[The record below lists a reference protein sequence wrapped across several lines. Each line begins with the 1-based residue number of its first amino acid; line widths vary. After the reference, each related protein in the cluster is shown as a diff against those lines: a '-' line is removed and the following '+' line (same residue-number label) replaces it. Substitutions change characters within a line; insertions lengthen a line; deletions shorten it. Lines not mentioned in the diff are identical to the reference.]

1 MILTTRFIT
10 RNSLRKAAFPA
21 VRSVGS
27 RNEPHGTILDGA
39 VPYSPEFYANKEH
52 MNSLVNDLNNLSKTI
67 HAGGGESAKA
77 KHHARGKLHARERI
91 DALLD
96 AGSPF
101 LEVGMLAGHEM
112 YEDNI
117 PSGGIVTGIGVVNGY
132 VEIIGDFIVFI
143 FV

>member
-1 MILTTRFIT
+1 MISTTRFIT
-10 RNSLRKAAFPA
+10 RTHFRKAAFPA
-21 VRSVGS
+21 VRGVTS

-39 VPYSPEFYANKEH
+39 VPFSPEFYANKEH
-52 MNSLVNDLNNLSKTI
+52 MNTLVSDLNQLSKTI
-67 HAGGGESAKA
+67 HAGGGEAAKA

-132 VEIIGDFIVFI
+132 VILLVNLL
-143 FV
+143 

>member
-1 MILTTRFIT
+1 MLSVRLQSLARANVIRILSPSF
-10 RNSLRKAAFPA
+10 
-21 VRSVGS
+21 RSIVS
-27 RNEPHGTILDGA
+27 SSNESHGTILDGA
-39 VPYSPEFYANKEH
+39 VPLSAEFYANKEH
-52 MNSLVNDLNNLSKTI
+52 MDNLVGDLSKLAKTI

-112 YEDNI
+112 YDDHI
-117 PSGGIVTGIGVVNGY
+117 PCGGIVTGIGTVNGY
-132 VEIIGDFIVFI
+132 KSYYL
-143 FV
+143 